1 MDTSTLLRIALAARG
16 MTAGAFAQS
25 LDPPV
30 SESMVYAVAAGRK
43 QSQRVHAAIERL
55 IEAERPRVT
64 LAFSN
69 RRTAA

>member
-16 MTAGAFAQS
+16 TTAGSFAQS

-43 QSQRVHAAIERL
+43 TSGRVQAAIDRL
-55 IEAERPRVT
+55 IEAEREAITEALSSYRM
-64 LAFSN
+64 
-69 RRTAA
+69 AA